1 MIKKKLFIFLAR
13 FMTIYIYIYIYLP
26 HQNKYM
32 FDFNVD
38 SKKISLQNFVNTSDI
53 QRYLV
58 VKKKKKKKP

>member
-1 MIKKKLFIFLAR
+1 
-13 FMTIYIYIYIYLP
+13 
-26 HQNKYM
+26 M

-58 VKKKKKKKP
+58 VKKKKKKTLGLDLNSFNPIRIQSNLP